1 MRLDYINPFIDAATS
16 VLTML
21 TGMPVERGTM
31 ELRRDA
37 SATKEVMAV
46 IGMAGEV
53 EGRVILEMNNDT
65 ALAMAG
71 IMNQEPFEEL
81 SHLAQDTLME
91 LTNLVVAKAVSML
104 NEQGF
109 LFKLTPPLIFTGANL
124 STASM
129 NLETLVIRLHASA
142 GEMNLNVA
150 LRMNKL

>member
-1 MRLDYINPFIDAATS
+1 MRLDYINPFIESATA
-16 VLTML
+16 VLSML

-65 ALAMAG
+65 ALAIAG

-81 SHLAQDTLME
+81 SHLVQDTLME

-104 NEQGF
+104 NERGF

-124 STASM
+124 STGSM
-129 NLETLVIRLHASA
+129 NLETLVIPLRASA